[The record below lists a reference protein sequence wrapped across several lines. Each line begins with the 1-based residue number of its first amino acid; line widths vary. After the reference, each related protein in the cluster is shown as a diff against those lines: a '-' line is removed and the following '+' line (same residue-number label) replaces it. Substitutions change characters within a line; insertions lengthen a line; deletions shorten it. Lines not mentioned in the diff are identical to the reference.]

1 MIYLKTKHLRK
12 RQGKVLLIYSSIKKL
27 LYKNWFTNFHAAQEG
42 QKFKQHENGLQ
53 WKSRKHNFLP
63 NFPISTTF
71 SSYLCSDNSM
81 CVCVCVCAKLL
92 QSCPTLCDPID
103 QRLPGCSVHGILQ
116 ARVLE
121 WVAMSSSRGSSQPR
135 DQIQVSLSLL
145 HWQAGSLLLAL
156 PGKPIA
162 NSIADPYRQKYKV

>member
-1 MIYLKTKHLRK
+1 MQPRK
-12 RQGKVLLIYSSIKKL
+12 ARSLNNMRMVYNGSQGSTIFYPISPLVPLSPLIYVQI
-27 LYKNWFTNFHAAQEG
+27 T
-42 QKFKQHENGLQ
+42 
-53 WKSRKHNFLP
+53 
-63 NFPISTTF
+63 
-71 SSYLCSDNSM
+71 
-81 CVCVCVCAKLL
+81 VCVCVCACAKSL
-92 QSCPTLCDPID
+92 QLCPTLCDPID

-145 HWQAGSLLLAL
+145 HWQADSLLLAL
-156 PGKPIA
+156 PGRPIE